1 MGLTRPRAEQI
12 YNLDYKQATRV
23 VTVSDITLAGG
34 APSQV
39 DSVSLSVN
47 DRILVTG
54 QSTAIENGLYYVE
67 ILGSGSNGVWTR
79 TSDGNETGEIEAG
92 MIVMVT
98 EGIIYQDTQWKLI
111 TDDPIVI
118 GVTALTFTQNYSANS
133 ISGGTSNVTVYS
145 NANVTI
151 SSAAT
156 PNVLVV
162 TATGVSV
169 TGNIDT
175 TNNINGG
182 NFSSTGTIFSSGNVT
197 AGNVSTTGLISV
209 VGNTYTGNIL
219 TNGYYYA
226 NGVVFAGAG
235 GLPGGAN
242 TDIQFNDNG
251 VFGGTVGFT
260 FNKATNAVSST
271 GLFSATGNIYGGNV
285 STAGLVTATGNIY
298 GGNISTAG
306 NITGAN
312 INTPSGDLA
321 ENYVADAAYPAGTVI
336 DFGGDYEITI
346 TTTSHST
353 AVAGIISTDPSYT
366 MNSHQLGTHVLAVA
380 LTGRVPCRVI
390 GTIRKGDRLVSSKI
404 PGTAQAMNTQLYQP
418 GCIIGKALEDY
429 DSIAEGIIEVA
440 VGRY

>member
-23 VTVSDITLAGG
+23 VTVTNITLAGS
-34 APSQV
+34 APAQV
-39 DSVSLSVN
+39 DGVSLAVN
-47 DRILVTG
+47 DRVLVTG
-54 QSTAIENGLYYVE
+54 QTTASQNGIYDVT
-67 ILGSGSNGVWTR
+67 IVGTGSNGTWVR
-79 TSDGNETGEIEAG
+79 TSDANSTGEINAG
-92 MIVMVT
+92 VIVMVT
-98 EGIIYQDTQWKLI
+98 EGITYYDTQWKLI

-226 NGVVFAGAG
+226 NGVVFG
-235 GLPGGAN
+235 GGGTPGGVN

-418 GCIIGKALEDY
+418 GCIIGKALGEY
-429 DSIAEGIIEVA
+429 NSTEPGVIEVV
-440 VGRY
+440 VGRF